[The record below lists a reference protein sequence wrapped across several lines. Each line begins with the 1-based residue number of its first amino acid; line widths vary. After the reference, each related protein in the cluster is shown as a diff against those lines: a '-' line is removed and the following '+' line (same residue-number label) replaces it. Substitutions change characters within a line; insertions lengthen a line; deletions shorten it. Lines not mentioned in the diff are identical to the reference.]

1 MLDADGYLR
10 LTGRLKEVINRA
22 GEKISPLEVE
32 AVLLE
37 HPAVRHAVVFALA
50 DRLMGEEVAAAVVPR
65 AGMSVDETALR
76 DFVATRLTAFKVPKR
91 IVMLAELPTGATG
104 KPQRIGLAERLG
116 LGG

>member
-1 MLDADGYLR
+1 
-10 LTGRLKEVINRA
+10 
-22 GEKISPLEVE
+22 
-32 AVLLE
+32 
-37 HPAVRHAVVFALA
+37 
-50 DRLMGEEVAAAVVPR
+50 
-65 AGMSVDETALR
+65 MSVDETALR